1 MRLLLIGD
9 FVSDGAGSTS
19 RGGELMFTNNNWGK
33 NLDILQRSMSV
44 NLYRQEV
51 TANNIANADTPNF
64 KREFVNFETSLKKA
78 LESEKAPAFNTYL
91 TNEKHIPFQREIDYR
106 TVVPRRVADFLTTA
120 KNNGNNVDIE
130 VESTTYINQQLA
142 YNLMVT
148 AVNHNFRQ
156 MNIVLN

>member
-1 MRLLLIGD
+1 
-9 FVSDGAGSTS
+9 
-19 RGGELMFTNNNWGK
+19 MFTNNNWGK

-78 LESEKAPAFNTYL
+78 LESEKKPAINAYL

-106 TVVPRRVADFLTTA
+106 TVVPRRVTDFLTTA